1 MLKRSFD
8 VVASALG
15 IIVLLPFILIIA
27 AAVRLDSP
35 GPALFRQVR
44 VGRHGRQFE
53 IFKFRSMRNSTAS
66 DAPLI
71 STSSDPRITRIGS
84 FLRRRKLDELPQL
97 FNVFA
102 GDMSIVG
109 PRPEVPKYVEH
120 YPPQLRTLILSV
132 RPGITDEASLE
143 FRNEGEMLAAASDS
157 EQFYINH
164 ILPRKLSIYARY
176 ARNHTFANDIRIVW
190 RTAQTMFR

>member
-1 MLKRSFD
+1 MLKRLFD
-8 VVASALG
+8 LVASALG
-15 IIVLLPFILIIA
+15 IVVLFPAILIIA
-27 AAVRLDSP
+27 VAVRLDSP
-35 GPALFRQVR
+35 GPAFFRQVR
-44 VGRHGRQFE
+44 VGRYGRQFE
-53 IFKFRSMRNSTAS
+53 IFKFRSMQNSPPS
-66 DAPLI
+66 DGPLI
-71 STSSDPRITRIGS
+71 STSLDRRITRIGG

-109 PRPEVPKYVEH
+109 PRPEVPKYVEL
-120 YPPQLRTLILSV
+120 YPPHLKTLILSV

-143 FRNEGEMLAAASDS
+143 FRNEGEMLAAAADS
-157 EQFYINH
+157 EHFYVDH

-176 ARNHTFANDIRIVW
+176 AQNHTFANDIRIVW